1 METKR
6 SVRVRFAPSP
16 TGYLHIGSLRT
27 ALFNWLF
34 ARHHGGS
41 FLIRVEDTDTQRSTE
56 EYTRAIFDSLSWV
69 GLESDEPVVIQSEHV
84 KEHTQLIDQLVQE
97 GKAYRCYCSQDELVK
112 RCGAGGENFFIR
124 YDRHCLNRQD
134 TPPEDTPFVVRF
146 RIPEDRPQVAFD
158 DLVYGSVSFDAE
170 QLDDFIIARSDGTP
184 IYNLVVVADD
194 HAMGMTHVIR
204 GEDHISNT
212 PKQILLYEA
221 CGFDVPQF
229 AHLPMILG
237 PSGDR
242 LSKRDGATSTY
253 EYRQDGY
260 LADGLLNYLARLG
273 WSHGDQEIFT
283 RQELADYFSLEHV
296 GKKGAIFDPQKLAW
310 VNGQHIRQSSE
321 GQLLTLIA
329 RDVDPE
335 IEQKLHGWS
344 PRQVA
349 EAIVL
354 YKERVNTLVELVHE
368 LMLLHDGPAGDQD
381 TQWANEQT
389 IACLRVVQ
397 QQLMVVEPW
406 DGQTVA
412 AVIKQAA
419 KDAGMKFAQLAYPLR
434 QALIGKGDG
443 PGLSGLMMVVG
454 RDATVQR
461 IGTLLETVEHGPH
474 AGGSKGA

>member
-41 FLIRVEDTDTQRSTE
+41 FLIRVEDTDTERSTQ
-56 EYTRAIFDSLSWV
+56 EYTKAIFDSLSWV
-69 GLESDEPVVIQSEHV
+69 GLESDEPVVIQSERV
-84 KEHTQLIDQLVQE
+84 SQHTALIDTLVQE
-97 GKAYRCYCSQDELVK
+97 GKAYRCYCTQDELVT

-134 TPPEDTPFVVRF
+134 LPPEGTPFVVRF
-146 RIPEDRPQVAFD
+146 KIPDDRPQITFD

-170 QLDDFIIARSDGTP
+170 QLDDFIIARSDGSP

-194 HAMGMTHVIR
+194 HAMGITQVIR

-221 CGFDVPQF
+221 CGFSVPQF

-283 RQELADYFSLEHV
+283 RQELVDYFSLDHV

-310 VNGQHIRQSSE
+310 VNGQHIRQTSD

-335 IEQKLHGWS
+335 IEQKLQGWS
-344 PRQVA
+344 PERIA
-349 EAIVL
+349 EAIAL
-354 YKERVNTLVELVHE
+354 YKERVTTLVELADE
-368 LMLLHDGPAGDQD
+368 LTLLHDGPTGDQE
-381 TQWANEQT
+381 TQWATEQA
-389 IACLRVVQ
+389 IGCLQSVQ
-397 QQLMVVEPW
+397 QQLTVVEPW

-419 KDAGMKFAQLAYPLR
+419 KDVGMKFAQLAHPVR

-443 PGLSGLMMVVG
+443 PGLSGLIMLVG
-454 RDATVQR
+454 RDVTVQR
-461 IGTLLETVEHGPH
+461 IETLLEAVAHGLH
-474 AGGSKGA
+474 TGGPKGA